1 MLLGELKDYF
11 LDMGCNAEFC
21 DPGVLSIS
29 KDGKTVK
36 VWEHEAD
43 EQSSYIYVNDDK
55 GEPWMLSNS
64 HHACARIEIELG
76 LRNSEEYFANMAFNG
91 GKDEKNI

>member
-21 DPGVLSIS
+21 DPGVLSI
-29 KDGKTVK
+29 KKGDKTIK

-43 EQSSYIYVNDDK
+43 EQSSYIYVNDDQNDS
-55 GEPWMLSNS
+55 WTFSNS
-64 HHACARIEIELG
+64 FHACMKVRMMLG
-76 LRNSEEYFANMAFNG
+76 LNANVRKCVYCG
-91 GKDEKNI
+91 R